1 MRSSIDTSPSGTLN
15 KKQFSL
21 TGKLKCEAMASGRCR
36 APRWLKQPPGRGA
49 YLVDWSRAAHAAP
62 SYQQDS
68 RAQPQA
74 LLLLGSGPLVARQM
88 ALAGREA
95 SENIT
100 GSARWSP
107 ITGSVQW
114 RGREGRQPQQDA
126 VDVKEDPGADVT
138 KTRPQGNAD
147 DGAKK
152 SPLGSYQD
160 IEVAAQCSI
169 NPYPCPKKGGVVCSL
184 RPSSDYGRFCLAASL
199 KYSRTLC

>member
-21 TGKLKCEAMASGRCR
+21 TGKLNCEAKASGRCR

-49 YLVDWSRAAHAAP
+49 YLVDWSRAAHAAS

-114 RGREGRQPQQDA
+114 SGREGRQPQQDA
-126 VDVKEDPGADVT
+126 VDVKKDPGAHVT
-138 KTRPQGNAD
+138 KTRSHGNAD
-147 DGAKK
+147 DGSDRQQLGRPNFGLSVCVMQESPVGPMYKK
-152 SPLGSYQD
+152 FGASML
-160 IEVAAQCSI
+160 
-169 NPYPCPKKGGVVCSL
+169 PKQHNKVSFVV
-184 RPSSDYGRFCLAASL
+184 GH
-199 KYSRTLC
+199 TH

>member
-1 MRSSIDTSPSGTLN
+1 MRSSIDTSPSRTLN

-21 TGKLKCEAMASGRCR
+21 TGKLNCEAMASGRCR

-74 LLLLGSGPLVARQM
+74 LLLLGSGPLGARQM

-100 GSARWSP
+100 GSARRSP
-107 ITGSVQW
+107 ITVSVQ
-114 RGREGRQPQQDA
+114 
-126 VDVKEDPGADVT
+126 
-138 KTRPQGNAD
+138 
-147 DGAKK
+147 
-152 SPLGSYQD
+152 
-160 IEVAAQCSI
+160 
-169 NPYPCPKKGGVVCSL
+169 
-184 RPSSDYGRFCLAASL
+184 
-199 KYSRTLC
+199 